1 MYQTVVTY
9 IQEKNMIKPGSK
21 IVVGVSGGA
30 DSMALLHVLH
40 RYCREKGGEVI
51 AAHLNHGLRREADQE
66 EELVKETCSHWG
78 IACYGR
84 REDVAALAARNQK
97 SLEEAGRDCRY
108 RFFRELAHQVG
119 ADCIA
124 TAHHQNDQA
133 ETVLLHLLRGS
144 GIRGLQG
151 IKPVNGQLIR
161 PLLCVTREDIERYVE
176 ENQLPFC
183 QDLSNNDPAFTRNR
197 IRLQLIPYLQEAFN
211 PRIIQALNRL
221 AVIAQEENAALDEIA
236 DQKWPLLTRTRPTG
250 LEVDISLLAQEPLA
264 LQHRLILRAL
274 QEVSGQSD
282 WSQEDLLR
290 VRSLL
295 DKPGSNLILE
305 WGNTVQVGKVYE
317 TLVFTSALPESP
329 PFCYPVTIP
338 GCVHV
343 KELSTTFSFEIQPA
357 GKWQSSP
364 EQMALDLDRIKSPLF
379 LRSRREGDR
388 LQLKGFN
395 GHKSLKKFF
404 MEKKIPARQRNLI
417 PLLASEEEIYAVWGF
432 LVTEPA
438 GVTAS
443 TERILVIKAA
453 QDVKTTEENCFSAI
467 RLDCKG

>member
-9 IQEKNMIKPGSK
+9 IQGQNMIKPGGK

-30 DSMALLHVLH
+30 DSMALLHILH
-40 RYCREKGGEVI
+40 RYCAENGGEMV
-51 AAHLNHGLRREADQE
+51 AAHLNHGLRREALQDEQ
-66 EELVKETCSHWG
+66 LVKETCSQWG
-78 IACYGR
+78 ITCYVR
-84 REDVAALAARNQK
+84 RVDVAAEAARTQK
-97 SLEEAGRDCRY
+97 SWEEAGRDCRY
-108 RFFRELAHQVG
+108 QFFRELAYQVG
-119 ADCIA
+119 ADHIA

-161 PLLCVTREDIERYVE
+161 PLLCVTRQDIEGYVQ

-211 PRIIQALNRL
+211 PRIVQALNRL
-221 AVIAQEENAALDEIA
+221 AIIAQEENAALDEIA
-236 DQKWPLLTRTRPTG
+236 DQKWPLLTRSSQTE
-250 LEVDISLLAQEPLA
+250 LELDINLLVAEPPA
-264 LQHRLILRAL
+264 LQNRLILRAM
-274 QEVSGQSD
+274 QEVSGQRD

-295 DKPGSNLILE
+295 DKPGSDVVLE
-305 WGNTVQVGKVYE
+305 WGSTIQVGKVYDA
-317 TLVFTSALPESP
+317 LVFTSEFSESP
-329 PFCYPVTIP
+329 SFCYPVTIP
-338 GCVHV
+338 GSVYV
-343 KELSTTFSFEIQPA
+343 KELATTFSFEMRPA
-357 GKWQSSP
+357 AEWQFSP
-364 EQMALDLDRIKSPLF
+364 EQVSLDLDRIKSPLF

-388 LQLKGFN
+388 LRIKGLK
-395 GHKSLKKFF
+395 GHKSLKKYF
-404 MEKKIPARQRNLI
+404 MEQKIPARRRNQI
-417 PLLASEEEIYAVWGF
+417 PLLAAGEEIYAVLGF

-438 GVTAS
+438 AITDS

-453 QDVKTTEENCFSAI
+453 QDVKTTEENCYTGKQAG
-467 RLDCKG
+467 L